1 MRKRNGNLQLAFDPY
16 GPAVFLLIMLPNVL
30 WLLWPAPQD
39 ILRGASATPIL
50 DGAASAFQAVM
61 VAASCIVY
69 GRERRPLSKPTFAGI
84 AAAILLYFAAWTFYY
99 AGVTAPPVILTLCAA
114 PCLAFLFLAAA
125 RKNAISFCAAV
136 VFAICHTLSG
146 LINFIL

>member
-30 WLLWPAPQD
+30 WLLWPAPRD

-61 VAASCIVY
+61 V
-69 GRERRPLSKPTFAGI
+69 
-84 AAAILLYFAAWTFYY
+84 AAILLYFAAWTFYY